1 MKPTSRLAGVLLLFA
16 SSAALPHAHLERAS
30 PADGSVVSDAPQNLR
45 LEFSEPAQ
53 LATLW
58 IARDGGPRQKIA
70 PLPQRPQQQITVAL
84 PQLSP
89 GSYVVS
95 WRVVGADGHVVP
107 GQIRF
112 TLSR

>member
-1 MKPTSRLAGVLLLFA
+1 MRIAGLFGGALLLVA

-30 PADGSVVSDAPQNLR
+30 PADGSVISAAPQDLR

-53 LATLW
+53 LAALW
-58 IARDGGPRQKIA
+58 IARDGGPRQKLA
-70 PLPQRPQQQITVAL
+70 PLPQHAQQQIVVAL
-84 PQLSP
+84 PQLTP